1 MTVEQLVKELS
12 NAPPT
17 STVRLVLE
25 TPQVEGELFHEA
37 KVVWWDDLRDTTF
50 IGDVL

>member
-1 MTVEQLVKELS
+1 
-12 NAPPT
+12 
-17 STVRLVLE
+17 
-25 TPQVEGELFHEA
+25 VEGELYHEA